1 MTKAE
6 YIGGGMPKLFRFE
19 ELLPHLSN
27 PAVKNTRFKFHSYM
41 TELDA
46 CALEPSAESLLAVN
60 YLFEKLLPHL
70 CLSELKLIAVS
81 HGIYTHSKMSKSAI
95 QSAIIDHICQDCD
108 TWVSVFELADN
119 SINEIA
125 RKNVIAVHKSN
136 AKDPENYRQSHLA
149 AVQRSNARDPEQYK
163 QNNLA
168 AVQRSNAKDPEQY
181 KQKNLAAVQKS
192 NAQDPEQ
199 SRKLNTAAVHKFIA
213 KTNFPPSPPSLKLQ
227 HTIISNWCKDMSPE
241 HFMESGCAVCGELML
256 LTQLQKL
263 STLDNI
269 DLDVLRQDKVTR
281 NERNNANDPIA
292 DLD

>member
-46 CALEPSAESLLAVN
+46 CALEPSAKSLLAVN
-60 YLFEKLLPHL
+60 YSFEKLLPHL

-125 RKNVIAVHKSN
+125 RKNVIAVQKSN

-181 KQKNLAAVQKS
+181 KQKKLAAVQRSNARDPEQYKQKNLAAVQRS
-192 NAQDPEQ
+192 NAKDPQQHRQTNLAAVQRSNAKDPQQHRQTNLAAVQRSNAKDPEQ
-199 SRKLNTAAVHKFIA
+199 YK
-213 KTNFPPSPPSLKLQ
+213 
-227 HTIISNWCKDMSPE
+227 
-241 HFMESGCAVCGELML
+241 
-256 LTQLQKL
+256 QK
-263 STLDNI
+263 N
-269 DLDVLRQDKVTR
+269 
-281 NERNNANDPIA
+281 
-292 DLD
+292 

>member
-108 TWVSVFELADN
+108 TWVSVFKLADN
-119 SINEIA
+119 LINEIA
-125 RKNVIAVHKSN
+125 RKNVT
-136 AKDPENYRQSHLA
+136 
-149 AVQRSNARDPEQYK
+149 
-163 QNNLA
+163 
-168 AVQRSNAKDPEQY
+168 
-181 KQKNLAAVQKS
+181 AVQKS
-192 NAQDPEQ
+192 NAKYPEQ
-199 SRKLNTAAVHKFIA
+199 SRKLITAAVNKFRA

-227 HTIISNWCKDMSPE
+227 HIIISNWCKDMSPE

-281 NERNNANDPIA
+281 NERNNANDPTAERI
-292 DLD
+292 LDYDFDSICNKCYKSMSKGKIPLLALANGK